1 MSPEGGEST
10 KNAKIQS
17 STILEEILRKIFSK
31 DNPVMTL
38 QFHHAKAKIPEDILG
53 VHTYL
58 PVREHFPQANLDV
71 IVRDIARVM
80 MLSLQAP
87 RYTTFDTWYHSFV
100 QKIEDLDLLYGQ
112 ITWEQVY
119 LAMVLW
125 ALQLMG
131 SKYQVL
137 RRYIKMNLPSATKE
151 ILNEPRETL
160 DKVMEMIS
168 KWETPTMSYQT
179 TRRIHERTD
188 M

>member
-1 MSPEGGEST
+1 MDLYEEWNTYWMNPEGGEST

-31 DNPVMTL
+31 DNPVMEL
-38 QFHHAKAKIPEDILG
+38 KFHHANSKIPLDMLG
-53 VHTYL
+53 VYTYML
-58 PVREHFPQANLDV
+58 VRKHFQQANLDV

-80 MLSLQAP
+80 MFSLQAP
-87 RYTTFDTWYHSFV
+87 RYTTFDAWYHSFM

-112 ITWEQVY
+112 ITWDQVY
-119 LAMVLW
+119 LTMVLW

-131 SKYQVL
+131 GKYQVL
-137 RRYIKMNLPSATKE
+137 RRHIKPELPSATKE

-168 KWETPTMSYQT
+168 KWETPTKS
-179 TRRIHERTD
+179 
-188 M
+188 